1 MMSVKKIVLLG
12 CAMLLFATTPPAF
25 SQTVNSAA
33 PIITPAATVE
43 KTVEISRAA
52 KVVLVDGAVAAYS
65 SARQRRA
72 LAVDDYVFEG
82 DSIVT
87 GNDGELHL
95 DMEDG
100 GYMSVRPN
108 TKMRIAKYR
117 AKGDAGDTAVFRLFE
132 GSLRSVTGWIG
143 QFNRNN
149 YLVRTPNATVGIRG
163 TDHEPLVIVP
173 GSGVGE
179 PGTYDKVNEGGSY
192 IQTPA
197 GRAEVAPSQAGFVG
211 HDKGAVPRVLKEIPS
226 HFRAGRFDQRFLG
239 KHAEVLARI
248 EKRRDSRRTEIR
260 QKRQGLKTGAGVG
273 PAQSPPSSQGKPA
286 AALKTDGV
294 KLKPNETALNP
305 REAAKQSRELHG
317 WREKLPGKKRRT
329 SVKRRRKKPNRRRR
343 KKRSKPQR
351 CREKRIQH
359 INSNAIYR
367 LRR

>member
-12 CAMLLFATTPPAF
+12 CAMLLFATAPPAF

-52 KVVLVDGAVAAYS
+52 KVVLVDGAVAVYS

-82 DSIVT
+82 DSIIT

-211 HDKGAVPRVLKEIPS
+211 HDKGAVPRILKEIPS

-239 KHAEVLARI
+239 KHAEVVARI

-260 QKRQGLKTGAGVG
+260 QKRQGLKTGADAGL
-273 PAQSPPSSQGKPA
+273 AQSPPSLQGKPA

-305 REAAKQSRELHG
+305 REAARQSREAARMA
-317 WREKLPGKKRRT
+317 REAARKEKEDKRKAAQEEAE
-329 SVKRRRKKPNRRRR
+329 SEKAEKAEQAAKMPRKAHPTHK
-343 KKRSKPQR
+343 
-351 CREKRIQH
+351 
-359 INSNAIYR
+359 
-367 LRR
+367 

>member
-239 KHAEVLARI
+239 KHAEVVARI

-286 AALKTDGV
+286 VAPKTDGV

-305 REAAKQSRELHG
+305 REAARQSREAARMA
-317 WREKLPGKKRRT
+317 RESARKEKEDKRKAAQEEAE
-329 SVKRRRKKPNRRRR
+329 SEKAEKAEQAAKVPRKAHPIHK
-343 KKRSKPQR
+343 
-351 CREKRIQH
+351 
-359 INSNAIYR
+359 
-367 LRR
+367 